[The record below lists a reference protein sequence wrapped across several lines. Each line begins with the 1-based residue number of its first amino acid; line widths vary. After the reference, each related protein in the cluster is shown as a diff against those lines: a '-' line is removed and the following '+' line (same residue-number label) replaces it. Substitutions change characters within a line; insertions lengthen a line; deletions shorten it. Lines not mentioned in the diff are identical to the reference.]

1 MDKKIFL
8 CLAYAVSLIQL
19 GSGNW
24 ISDHCNNIPNR
35 PGWIQE
41 VQQGFKTAHFAN
53 PTIPTPQGMSLNHVL
68 SWSAIKAIMSDLLQ
82 GLNQANG
89 VNGWQ
94 SYNRKISLNSFI
106 QRLFA
111 LDYEA
116 YVRTDSSI
124 NIFYRQS
131 QGHVGE

>member
-1 MDKKIFL
+1 
-8 CLAYAVSLIQL
+8 
-19 GSGNW
+19 
-24 ISDHCNNIPNR
+24 
-35 PGWIQE
+35 
-41 VQQGFKTAHFAN
+41 
-53 PTIPTPQGMSLNHVL
+53 
-68 SWSAIKAIMSDLLQ
+68 MSDLLQ

-116 YVRTDSSI
+116 YVLTDSSI
-124 NIFYRQS
+124 NIFTSPCTWIIWLMGVFFAVPPLIGFGDYKLES
-131 QGHVGE
+131 SKIW